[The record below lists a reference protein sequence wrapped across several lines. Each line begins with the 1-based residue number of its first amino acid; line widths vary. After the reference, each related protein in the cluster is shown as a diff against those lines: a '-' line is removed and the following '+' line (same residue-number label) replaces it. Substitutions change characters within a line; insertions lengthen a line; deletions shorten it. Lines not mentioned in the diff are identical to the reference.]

1 MLKERYLTKDIVL
14 VLAASFF
21 FMASPMMVT
30 PLIAGFSESLGA
42 TAAVMGLMGGAM
54 NLCSLFCR
62 PFVGNLADRISKYH
76 VAFIGSALMALA
88 GLGYVLTPNAGLLL
102 AARIVH
108 GVGFSCCTVCLST
121 WMSNMLPR
129 DKIGE
134 GMGLYG
140 TMNALSMAI
149 SPSIGVYVYQNFGYR
164 ASFLLAMAAT
174 LGTMT
179 IIQFVKDRGEPSV
192 KPAAESAD
200 KPAEKTPRLQFV
212 DPKVIPVAVVIA
224 LFTIPYYATQSFL
237 VRYTETMSLDVT
249 VSLFFP
255 AYAIALLVLRLSLA
269 KYFDKLPYGTF
280 VLASCASA
288 LGAMLCLTFMKG
300 NLLMFAAAICMAG
313 GYGIMCSV
321 CQATALLL
329 AGPGKRGLASS
340 TYYVGMD
347 IGMASGPIIGGFL
360 YGQVPGHLFYPCLMA
375 TIPMILIVYV
385 TLCRNIDKN
394 R

>member
-1 MLKERYLTKDIVL
+1 MTKERYLTKDIIL

-30 PLIAGFSESLGA
+30 PLIAGFTESLGA
-42 TAAVMGLMGGAM
+42 TAAVMGLMGGVM

-62 PFVGNLADRISKYH
+62 PFVGNLADKISKYK

-88 GLGYVLTPNAGLLL
+88 SIGYVLAPDAGLLL

-108 GVGFSCCTVCLST
+108 GVGFSFCTVCLST

-129 DKIGE
+129 DKIGT

-149 SPSIGVYVYQNFGYR
+149 SPSVGVFVYQHFGYR
-164 ASFLLAMAAT
+164 ASFLIATAAAM
-174 LGTMT
+174 GTMT
-179 IIQFVKDRGEPSV
+179 MIQFVGDKGEPV
-192 KPAAESAD
+192 CSANTIMPR
-200 KPAEKTPRLQFV
+200 KPRLKFV
-212 DPKVIPVAVVIA
+212 DRKVLPVALVIA

-237 VRYTETMSLDVT
+237 VRYTETMGLDVT
-249 VSLFFP
+249 VGLFFP
-255 AYAIALLVLRLSLA
+255 AYACVLLVLRLSLA

-280 VLASCASA
+280 VIASCGSALAS
-288 LGAMLCLTFMKG
+288 MICLTAMES
-300 NLLMFAAAICMAG
+300 NLLMFAASAFMAG

-321 CQATALLL
+321 CQSTALLL
-329 AGPGKRGLASS
+329 AGPEKRGLANN

-347 IGMASGPIIGGFL
+347 IGMATGPIIGGFL
-360 YGQVPGHLFYPCLMA
+360 YGQVPGQLFYPCLMA
-375 TIPMILIVYV
+375 TIPVILLVYV
-385 TLCRNIDKN
+385 TLCRNIGKKN
-394 R
+394 

>member
-1 MLKERYLTKDIVL
+1 MKKERYLTRDIVL

-30 PLIAGFSESLGA
+30 PLIAGFAESLGA
-42 TAAVMGLMGGAM
+42 AAAVMGLMGGVM

-62 PFVGNLADRISKYH
+62 PFVGNLADKISKYK

-88 GLGYVLTPNAGLLL
+88 AIGYVLTPDAGVLL

-108 GVGFSCCTVCLST
+108 GVGFSFCTVCLST

-129 DKIGE
+129 EKIGA

-149 SPSIGVYVYQNFGYR
+149 SPSVGVFVYQRFGYR
-164 ASFLLAMAAT
+164 ASFMIAVAAALT
-174 LGTMT
+174 TMT
-179 IIQFVKDRGEPSV
+179 IIQFVKDKGEPAAI
-192 KPAAESAD
+192 KAPAARED
-200 KPAEKTPRLQFV
+200 RKKLQIV
-212 DPKVIPVAVVIA
+212 DRKVLPVAVVIA

-237 VRYTETMSLDVT
+237 VRYTETQGLDVT
-249 VSLFFP
+249 VGLFFP
-255 AYAIALLVLRLSLA
+255 VYAMVLLVLRLSLA
-269 KYFDKLPYGTF
+269 KYFDRLPYGTF
-280 VLASCASA
+280 VLASCISA
-288 LGAMLCLTFMKG
+288 LGAMVCLAFMES
-300 NLLMFAAAICMAG
+300 NLLLFAASVFMAG

-321 CQATALLL
+321 CQSTALLL
-329 AGPGKRGLASS
+329 AGPEKRGLANS

-347 IGMASGPIIGGFL
+347 IGMAAGPMIGGFL
-360 YGQVPGHLFYPCLMA
+360 YGQVPGHLFYPCFMV

-385 TLCRNIDKN
+385 TLCRNIGKN
-394 R
+394 RNI